1 MDEGCEQ
8 RVQEVQRGER
18 DAHAVD
24 DERADEVLSNDG
36 PATSGNPHR
45 LDKLQQIV
53 SEKNDV
59 GCLASD
65 LGSGAHPDPY
75 QRFG

>member
-8 RVQEVQRGER
+8 RVQDVQRGER
-18 DAHAVD
+18 DAYAVD
-24 DERADEVLSNDG
+24 DERADEVLDNDASA
-36 PATSGNPHR
+36 PSGNPHR

-59 GCLASD
+59 GRLASD
-65 LGSGAHPDPY
+65 LGPGAHPDPH